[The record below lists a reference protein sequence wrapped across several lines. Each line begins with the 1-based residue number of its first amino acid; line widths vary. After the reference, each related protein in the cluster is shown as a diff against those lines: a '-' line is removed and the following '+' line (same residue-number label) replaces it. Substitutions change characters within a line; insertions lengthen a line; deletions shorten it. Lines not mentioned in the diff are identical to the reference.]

1 MDKHKLNTPN
11 KTTNK
16 PTIPSL
22 FSHSFI
28 SRRSRPL
35 GRALPTNK
43 RRNNRDS
50 QTKNYSTLFSTAGK
64 TWPSGPERLPRE
76 YGWNSSGRKQQATGF
91 TIIEVVLVLAIA
103 GLIFLMVFVAL
114 PALQR
119 SQRDAQRKN
128 DITRLKTAL
137 DSYKANNRGQLPWT
151 KPWSYSDWETI
162 EPTDSFMVSYMKSD
176 KGEFKSPEGED
187 YDLHITSNANVGWMP
202 SVLIPSLH
210 VTSGTKC
217 AADGSRMLGA
227 GPNSYTVQQKL
238 ESGGHICVDG

>member
-1 MDKHKLNTPN
+1 MNKHKLNNPQAKN
-11 KTTNK
+11 Y
-16 PTIPSL
+16 PTL
-22 FSHSFI
+22 FSTAGKAWASALERLPRKYGWNSSGHTKRSVTSELNHHS
-28 SRRSRPL
+28 SAGRRSGPL
-35 GRALPTNK
+35 GRALPTLNG
-43 RRNNRDS
+43 RWFSSS
-50 QTKNYSTLFSTAGK
+50 QRSA
-64 TWPSGPERLPRE
+64 
-76 YGWNSSGRKQQATGF
+76 F

-176 KGEFKSPEGED
+176 KGEFKSHEGED